1 MVFASWRGV
10 VGVVKPTHRPG
21 SLEEFIRLLPEGIG
35 VVPVYLNFK
44 RGTEDEFRAALN
56 AVEEK
61 VAELA
66 QEGVDLIHPEGA
78 PPFMVH
84 GYKGEEKIIKEWEA
98 KYKIPMVTAAQT
110 QVEAL
115 RALKVKKFVGVTYF
129 INSVNDITTRYF
141 PRRRLR
147 CSRHGRNLRGL
158 RRRRTDCIAGNLR
171 AHAESLPKKSKRRGD
186 LYARHGLAL
195 PRHHPFA
202 RGRFASSRHSPCSR
216 ARLVDPKAAACKTNR
231 ERLWQIARRDDLKC
245 LEVMDI
251 TRLSIH
257 PTILSFRGP
266 QQAAG

>member
-21 SLEEFIRLLPEGIG
+21 SLEEFIRLLPDGIG

-44 RGTEDEFRAALN
+44 RGTEDEFRGALN

-66 QEGVDLIHPEGA
+66 TEGVDLIHPEGA

-115 RALKVKKFVGVTYF
+115 RALNVKRFVGVTYF
-129 INSVNDITTRYF
+129 IGKVNDITTRYF
-141 PRRRLR
+141 QDAGFDVLGMEGIPVAFEDVGRLASQEIYAHTRKAFLKNQNADGIYMLGTGWR
-147 CSRHGRNLRGL
+147 C
-158 RRRRTDCIAGNLR
+158 
-171 AHAESLPKKSKRRGD
+171 
-186 LYARHGLAL
+186 
-195 PRHHPFA
+195 
-202 RGRFASSRHSPCSR
+202 
-216 ARLVDPKAAACKTNR
+216 
-231 ERLWQIARRDDLKC
+231 
-245 LEVMDI
+245 MDI
-251 TRLSIH
+251 IHLLEEDLQVPVIH
-257 PTILSFRGP
+257 PVPARVWAIQKRLHVRQRVKGFGRLLEEMP
-266 QQAAG
+266 